1 MALLIGNKKK
11 LQKIDEYM
19 TTIMSYMKKY
29 NNDDKDKAIRALGN
43 YAFKFDLKQNFLYLY
58 IGDEVILMKLNKDFT
73 KFSSSA
79 KKYKTEEQINAITYK
94 FDVFMKSI
102 ENTIIE
108 STPFGIAKNLTAIID
123 KIVKNECVYE
133 ELRKIPIDK
142 SYSLE
147 FDSVK
152 RDKTYTKVCLIKKG
166 NDTIIKYYPIIKV
179 IDFLDKSI
187 DKKTCDFLVEVIT
200 NNKVQ
205 EMIECY
211 TKSRLIVSD
220 IRSTL
225 VKVNAS
231 SMSYGVEENSNIK
244 LEYSKLIQGAGLVAK
259 LIHKESLKLSINDIL
274 FLECYQSSLGVD
286 FVINQPLLFCNYNNM
301 CKLCEVLV
309 EVKKSLEDKL
319 DETYSIN

>member
-1 MALLIGNKKK
+1 M
-11 LQKIDEYM
+11 
-19 TTIMSYMKKY
+19 
-29 NNDDKDKAIRALGN
+29 
-43 YAFKFDLKQNFLYLY
+43 
-58 IGDEVILMKLNKDFT
+58 
-73 KFSSSA
+73 
-79 KKYKTEEQINAITYK
+79 
-94 FDVFMKSI
+94 
-102 ENTIIE
+102 
-108 STPFGIAKNLTAIID
+108 
-123 KIVKNECVYE
+123 
-133 ELRKIPIDK
+133 
-142 SYSLE
+142 E

-244 LEYSKLIQGAGLVAK
+244 LEYSKLRQGAGLVAK
-259 LIHKESLKLSINDIL
+259 LIHKESLKLSINNIL

-286 FVINQPLLFCNYNNM
+286 FAINQPLLFCNYNNM